1 MKETSATPTR
11 DQHGA
16 ARRRFPRFAVPP
28 LRVSSLP
35 ARVMDVSR
43 GGLSMTLYSSVKPGD
58 RLNLLLTDA
67 LVYWTQELEA
77 EVVWADHGRVGMRW
91 IGLSEDQERWLDD
104 RFQAWQKERE
114 AGTDEPLDVI
124 RWSV

>member
-1 MKETSATPTR
+1 
-11 DQHGA
+11 
-16 ARRRFPRFAVPP
+16 
-28 LRVSSLP
+28 
-35 ARVMDVSR
+35 
-43 GGLSMTLYSSVKPGD
+43 MTLYSSVKPGD

-77 EVVWADHGRVGMRW
+77 EVVWSEHGRVGMRW
-91 IGLSEDQERWLDD
+91 IGLSEDQERWLEE

-114 AGTDEPLDVI
+114 AGTDQPLDFL